1 MEENNGEVIV
11 HIENPK
17 ESVQKVESKKSRTI
31 KWILNQV
38 RYKINTWK
46 LICLSCKTIFFKKYK
61 IKLKSHIHWYG
72 HHLILSNMFNINT

>member
-1 MEENNGEVIV
+1 MEENNDELII

-17 ESVQKVESKKSRTI
+17 ISVQKVESKKTVPI

-46 LICLSCKTIFFKKYK
+46 LMYLFELQNNYFSKV
-61 IKLKSHIHWYG
+61 IK
-72 HHLILSNMFNINT
+72 